1 MTRVFVQRGSSA
13 AGPSSSSNNT
23 NRSSSSSSS
32 SLPQAQV
39 TGDDVQEQ
47 ILSEDLPVETV
58 EIDRN
63 DGLDV
68 PTTDKSEDET
78 VSEDLSKRIGGLRV
92 NEEEEEKDVKK
103 SDDYPSQ
110 PTSGSPSPHPHPPP
124 PPAPPTPPPKPSS
137 TGSNSRRFTPGNS
150 AALRIGSSRRATAWP
165 VVSTGSPRSH
175 PENDGYNSADEQ
187 NPCFGSSY
195 DDAVSSSR
203 FTHFKELN
211 NNQTNTVYTF
221 SKPLNH
227 KLSTLWFSIS
237 TFLNK
242 NQHIYTSILIT
253 L

>member
-1 MTRVFVQRGSSA
+1 MYPLLIKAKMKSTSTS
-13 AGPSSSSNNT
+13 
-23 NRSSSSSSS
+23 
-32 SLPQAQV
+32 
-39 TGDDVQEQ
+39 
-47 ILSEDLPVETV
+47 
-58 EIDRN
+58 
-63 DGLDV
+63 
-68 PTTDKSEDET
+68 TTCFAYS
-78 VSEDLSKRIGGLRV
+78 
-92 NEEEEEKDVKK
+92 
-103 SDDYPSQ
+103 
-110 PTSGSPSPHPHPPP
+110 
-124 PPAPPTPPPKPSS
+124 PPKPSS